1 MKTPS
6 IFSRIIAR
14 GCAIALTWLGFSC
27 SGSHEDMYG
36 TPTGTFEVKGAV
48 TTEEGTPVPDAIIRV
63 TDPEASSGV
72 WSMATTTS
80 DKTGAYEVESDK
92 TVGPIDELKV
102 VCLSP
107 DAAYDSDSVF
117 VQVKYEFDKDHPK
130 NKKDSWYIGHADL
143 KVNFKLKP
151 KTADK

>member
-1 MKTPS
+1 MKLHSAISS
-6 IFSRIIAR
+6 IITRCFAII
-14 GCAIALTWLGFSC
+14 LTWLGFSC

-63 TDPEASSGV
+63 TESDAPSGV
-72 WSMATTTS
+72 WSLATTTT

-92 TVGPIDELKV
+92 TVGPRDELKV

-107 DAAYDSDSVF
+107 DAAYSSDSVF

-130 NKKDSWYIGHADL
+130 NKKDSWYKGHADL